1 MASSQGTDTSS
12 RGTENACIRAP
23 TLGAAK
29 AAGTRT
35 TLYVGLT
42 LCLIA
47 LTAAVLLAMG
57 RMPICTC
64 GTIEVWHGTVK
75 DSGNSQHLTDWYT
88 PSHIIHGFLFY
99 GGTWL
104 VGIVRGRP
112 LPLGVAFLLALGIE
126 CAWELAEN
134 TNTVIDRYRA
144 TNIALDYY
152 GDSVIN
158 SVMDIGAMIVG
169 FWLARIWP
177 VWLTVMVALL
187 MELIVGYWIR
197 DNLTLNVIM
206 LIYPIEAINQWQ
218 AGN

>member
-1 MASSQGTDTSS
+1 MRRFEMMSTAAHTPGADKP
-12 RGTENACIRAP
+12 GRAW
-23 TLGAAK
+23 TMH
-29 AAGTRT
+29 
-35 TLYVGLT
+35 YVSLA

-57 RMPICTC
+57 RMPMCTC